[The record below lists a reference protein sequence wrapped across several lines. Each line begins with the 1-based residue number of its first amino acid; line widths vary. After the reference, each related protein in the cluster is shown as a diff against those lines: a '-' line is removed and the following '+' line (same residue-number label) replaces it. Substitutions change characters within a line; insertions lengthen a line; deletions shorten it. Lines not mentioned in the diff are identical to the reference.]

1 VSLSIMC
8 REGDKL
14 EDEGTKQRVVYKN
27 ERVLCIGKLANWLC
41 FASGRTLNF
50 TRGIER
56 RVETAR

>member
-1 VSLSIMC
+1 MC